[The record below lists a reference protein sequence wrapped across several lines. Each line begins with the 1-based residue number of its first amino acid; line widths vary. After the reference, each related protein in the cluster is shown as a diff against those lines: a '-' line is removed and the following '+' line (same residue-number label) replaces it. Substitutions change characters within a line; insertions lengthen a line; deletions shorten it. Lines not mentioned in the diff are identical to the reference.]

1 MTLQAMAA
9 EPTLATGELLDYVVL
24 GTLAIISIEEGLYR
38 YSCARRP
45 VVLAVRRSLLEHGM
59 ASNTLRQ
66 RGSHRHGRSKGLHLE
81 QAERRISKPKRS
93 RRKNIVV
100 SVVVWCSTLSMTSHH
115 TISNGHH
122 PLYTPSPIT
131 QPTTNQTTSQPKGAS
146 RTRRHHPPMN
156 LHHPPIS
163 APYHPARHPPRYQN
177 CHRPPAPNR
186 SRTDYRNPVNTAN
199 SALHRT
205 N

>member
-1 MTLQAMAA
+1 MEA
-9 EPTLATGELLDYVVL
+9 EPTSATGELLDCVVL
-24 GTLAIISIEEGLYR
+24 ATFNINNIQEDPYR
-38 YSCARRP
+38 YSCASRAI
-45 VVLAVRRSLLEHGM
+45 VLAVRRSLLEHGM

-100 SVVVWCSTLSMTSHH
+100 SVVVWCSTLSMAFQTHNP
-115 TISNGHH
+115 NGHH

-186 SRTDYRNPVNTAN
+186 SRTDYRYPVNTAN